1 MKNKGFGNL
10 FLRGIYVICILFFCS
25 FATGCVSAKITSSQ
39 NEENLASK
47 QKIQLLNVVHL
58 YGTWEEMGRQYGA
71 LLKNE
76 LQEIYDIVYKPVM
89 QTNKELAGQFL
100 QTACE
105 LYDGKSY
112 NIRQFFLGAE
122 QTSGL
127 SLEQLKLVNAVEHNA
142 GVTACSAL
150 AVDSRYSGDGL
161 IYGRNYDYN
170 VIFRKLKNDIVLAVF
185 HPGDGSMATATIG
198 YVGEIYCVNGI
209 NEQGIFL
216 ELNNG
221 TPSGGNSSKNFIHGT
236 ESLFDLMFKADSI
249 DFTTRYF
256 NTVSHNSSF
265 LIGVTDG
272 KKAVCYEWDKNTV
285 KISDNT
291 EEDGIMAFSNYYLNP
306 QWPFEIPSDEK
317 SWFGITRRNNLLS
330 LAENSKGKIDA
341 KKMCKIM
348 ETPIADGGA
357 MFETET
363 VYQIVYDAQNAE
375 LFIKIVDDLT
385 SSWTSIE
392 LSTLF
397 MHRK

>member
-1 MKNKGFGNL
+1 
-10 FLRGIYVICILFFCS
+10 
-25 FATGCVSAKITSSQ
+25 
-39 NEENLASK
+39 
-47 QKIQLLNVVHL
+47 
-58 YGTWEEMGRQYGA
+58 MGRQYGA

-198 YVGEIYCVNGI
+198 YAGEIYCVNGI

-306 QWPFEIPSDEK
+306 QWSFEIPSDEK

>member
-10 FLRGIYVICILFFCS
+10 FLRRIYVICILFFCS

-198 YVGEIYCVNGI
+198 YAGEIYCVNGI

-221 TPSGGNSSKNFIHGT
+221 TPSGGKSSKNFIHGT

-306 QWPFEIPSDEK
+306 QWSFEIPSDEK

-392 LSTLF
+392 LSALF

>member
-10 FLRGIYVICILFFCS
+10 FLRRIYVICILFFCS

-39 NEENLASK
+39 NEETLASK

-198 YVGEIYCVNGI
+198 YAGEIYCVNGI

-221 TPSGGNSSKNFIHGT
+221 TPSGGKSSKNFIHGT

-306 QWPFEIPSDEK
+306 QWSFEIPSDEK

>member
-10 FLRGIYVICILFFCS
+10 FLRRIYVICILFFCS

-39 NEENLASK
+39 NEETLASK

-198 YVGEIYCVNGI
+198 YAGEIYCVNGI

-221 TPSGGNSSKNFIHGT
+221 TPSGGKSSKNFIHGT

-306 QWPFEIPSDEK
+306 QWSFEIPSDEK

-392 LSTLF
+392 LSALF